1 MTIKKVGFTPD
12 FILHFPPGSTV
23 DLLLKVVDL
32 EKLSYQCASLV
43 KIGANHVELIL
54 GLDIMGRKPTFF
66 MVTGRKEPI
75 CWSQV
80 VLTEQMCAMCVVQ

>member
-1 MTIKKVGFTPD
+1 M
-12 FILHFPPGSTV
+12 HFPPGSTV

-32 EKLSYQCASLV
+32 KKLSYKCASVV

-66 MVTGRKEPI
+66 MVMGRKEPI

-80 VLTEQMCAMCVVQ
+80 DLSGELNTHLT